1 MTIYSLFFLV
11 TTYESVRHTL
21 EQNNITNTK
30 VKSFVGGC
38 CASVVG
44 QTIIVPFDVIT
55 QHIMLIGLAEKG
67 INKTYTKTHSSS
79 LPELMSSSNTEKN
92 GSANNRN
99 TNHINMN
106 KAGMY
111 TQFQI
116 RGHVLLLQQ
125 IHSTRY
131 IIGTNNWL
139 FSCCE

>member
-1 MTIYSLFFLV
+1 M
-11 TTYESVRHTL
+11 
-21 EQNNITNTK
+21 
-30 VKSFVGGC
+30 KSFVGGC

-99 TNHINMN
+99 ANHINMN

-111 TQFQI
+111 RQSQI
-116 RGHVLLLQQ
+116 RGLFFVKDQFYLLFHCYQ
-125 IHSTRY
+125 
-131 IIGTNNWL
+131 
-139 FSCCE
+139 